1 LQCNNNNLTVINL
14 GSGITISGFLLQ
26 ATGNPGMVIKVGSA
40 ARVTLANIEFIP
52 GTNFDVGTTIT
63 I

>member
-40 ARVTLANIEFIP
+40 ARVTLANSVFIP